1 MNSHQQNIDLFL
13 KSGGDP
19 TLASRYKAPTLEN
32 RARIKHLLSNF
43 PKTFQEVSNSPKATE
58 NSPKKII
65 LEKPRQRM
73 DTGQTSEKPKFLGL
87 ISQYPADLHPC
98 YTEAYSLWLELCS
111 LKLQLNV
118 ISPEDEKAAYQLQTT
133 MIRKIKRY
141 DKCKNALD
149 YYNKHKAIIP
159 IDSKRNFYG
168 LSDLELDRE
177 RRNLASNICKRK
189 QTIAKK
195 ESELPDPDSSLY
207 QRRVEALQRK
217 IEELEELILDEEK
230 ILELIDRK

>member
-13 KSGGDP
+13 SSGGDP
-19 TLASRYKAPTLEN
+19 TIASRYKAPTLEN

-43 PKTFQEVSNSPKATE
+43 PKTFQEVSNVSPAKTPIE
-58 NSPKKII
+58 KKI
-65 LEKPRQRM
+65 EKPRQLM
-73 DTGQTSEKPKFLGL
+73 DTDGQRSEKPKFLGL
-87 ISQYPADLHPC
+87 ISQYPTDLHPC
-98 YTEAYSLWLELCS
+98 YTEAYTLWFELCS
-111 LKLQLNV
+111 LKLQLN
-118 ISPEDEKAAYQLQTT
+118 IIAPEDEKAAYQLQTT

-159 IDSKRNFYG
+159 IDSKRNFSG

-195 ESELPDPDSSLY
+195 ESELPDPDSPLY

-230 ILELIDRK
+230 LNELIK